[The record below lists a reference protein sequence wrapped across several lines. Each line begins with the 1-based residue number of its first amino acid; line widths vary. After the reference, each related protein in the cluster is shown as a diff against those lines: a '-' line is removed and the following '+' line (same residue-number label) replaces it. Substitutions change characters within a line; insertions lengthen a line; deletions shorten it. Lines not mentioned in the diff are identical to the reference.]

1 MGSEIRRCK
10 RYYYRKKRINGRVRS
25 IYFGSG
31 GPAFLAAWEDA
42 EKRHRAKLAA
52 QKKKAA
58 RSCVTAVKGTTFD
71 LFRVPVDEI
80 PAEKLSLYYMLIRA
94 EVKRQRSEKGWMD
107 ERTRDRLDEI
117 ERRGRE
123 LTRDIPSPYLSD
135 HADALQ
141 SKLSTLSLRVLL
153 DRMKRCSTTPKWA
166 KTGEGERH
174 TST

>member
-1 MGSEIRRCK
+1 MGWEVRRGK
-10 RYYYRKKRINGRVRS
+10 RYYYRKKRVNGRVRS

-31 GPAFLAAWEDA
+31 GRAFLAAQEDA
-42 EKRHRAKLAA
+42 ERRRCATLTS

-58 RSCVTAVKGTTFD
+58 QSCATAGKGAAFD

-80 PAEKLSLYYMLIRA
+80 PAEKLSSYYILIRA
-94 EVKRQRSEKGWMD
+94 EVKRQHSERGWVD
-107 ERTRDRLDEI
+107 TRTRTRLDEI

-135 HADALQ
+135 SSAALQ
-141 SKLSTLSLRVLL
+141 SKLSTLSLRILL
-153 DRMKRCSTTPKWA
+153 ARMKSCSTTPKGA
-166 KTGEGERH
+166 ETGEGERH